1 MLISYLL
8 KMNKQQ
14 GLRSVLAQNI
24 RKARASLRISQAKL
38 AEFANIS
45 TSHMIDIEYCKTWVS
60 DKTLQNIAKALNM
73 QSYEL
78 LIPEISSK
86 INKTKVK
93 STISNQTAV
102 IISGKKRVIKQK
114 VGEIMDD
121 LIIELNKIDS
131 DKN

>member
-1 MLISYLL
+1 
-8 KMNKQQ
+8 MNKQQ